1 MRRRRSLRSQS
12 YALFTFSPS
21 RYPLT
26 SESIHGV
33 PMYNLFS
40 IYDPHRNIL
49 SRSDVI
55 AENNLYNMNIWYVV
69 RSYYDRYLTVYD
81 VRFYFNLQSENVQH
95 IFYLPS
101 FQVCT
106 TIKWRFLSDLYAVPP
121 YIIILIVLS
130 YILYICINT
139 GLFECMRKGD

>member
-1 MRRRRSLRSQS
+1 MRRRRSLQSQS
-12 YALFTFSPS
+12 CALFTFSPS

-33 PMYNLFS
+33 PMYNLYSLFTTLVV
-40 IYDPHRNIL
+40 IFFL
-49 SRSDVI
+49 RSDVI
-55 AENNLYNMNIWYVV
+55 TENNLYNMNILYLV
-69 RSYYDRYLTVYD
+69 RSYYYDRYFTVYD

-95 IFYLPS
+95 IFYPPS

-106 TIKWRFLSDLYAVPP
+106 TIKRRFLSDLYAIPP
-121 YIIILIVLS
+121 HIIILS
-130 YILYICINT
+130 HILYICLST